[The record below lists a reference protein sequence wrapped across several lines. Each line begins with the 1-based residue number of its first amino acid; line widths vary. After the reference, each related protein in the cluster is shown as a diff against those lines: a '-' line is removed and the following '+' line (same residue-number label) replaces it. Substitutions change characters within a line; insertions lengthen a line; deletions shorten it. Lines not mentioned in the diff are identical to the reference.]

1 MIRQALAALLANK
14 VRSLLTMLGV
24 VIGIFSVITLVTI
37 GEGAKLY
44 VTDQIQSIG
53 AGYNSFIV
61 AAGRDATTPPNPKFL
76 YSDIAYL
83 KSRIPEIDDIV
94 PFTPGSGDVYYG
106 KKKYESPVIL
116 GTTANIVRLMDRGV
130 KDGRFF
136 TEAEV
141 EGRKKVAVLGPKV
154 ARELFGEMSPLGEK
168 IKIRGNKYLIVGVSQ
183 SLGSIGPVDMDSR
196 VVVPVTSAQ
205 NMMGTNYIMRMNIF
219 PKDVKKMEETQEK
232 VRLALIKRLHDDDF
246 RFVTQKGLLDIVT
259 NILTALTGFVSGIAA
274 ISLLVGG
281 VGIMNIMLVAV
292 NERVREIGIRKAIG
306 AKKKDI
312 ILQFLIESMLIS
324 LIGGMLGIFF
334 GLLGAF
340 LIMWFIKGTLVIAV
354 WAVVLATS
362 VSAAVG
368 IFFGVSPAIRA
379 ASLDLVIA
387 LRYE

>member
-368 IFFGVSPAIRA
+368 IFFGVYPAIRA
-379 ASLDLVIA
+379 ASLDPVIA